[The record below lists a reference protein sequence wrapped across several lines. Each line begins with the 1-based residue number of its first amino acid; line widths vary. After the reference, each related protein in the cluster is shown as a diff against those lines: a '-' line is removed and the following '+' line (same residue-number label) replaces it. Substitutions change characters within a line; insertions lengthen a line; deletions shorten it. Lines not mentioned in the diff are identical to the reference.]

1 MCSFNMDYKSTLNLP
16 RTKFSMKADLP
27 KREPVFLK
35 AWQDKGIYRLIRE
48 KSKGKPKYILHDGP
62 PYANGDIHI
71 GHALNKILKDII
83 VKYKTMRGE
92 DSAYVPGWDCH
103 GLPVE
108 HQLFKELGINKSQIS
123 QLDFRKKAYDYA
135 LKYVSIQKE
144 QFVRLGVFGDWQNP
158 YLTLTPDY
166 EESIIN
172 AFNALVKKG
181 YVYRGLKPV
190 NWCFKC
196 ETALAE
202 AEVEYEDRVSPSIYV
217 KFKLDESRPSYKSNI
232 ALKEERDESK
242 DYPKDSY
249 LVIWTTTPWTLIA
262 NVAVAVH
269 PDFIYAYIKT
279 NKGNLIL
286 AKDLLLPVLSQ
297 IGVDKY
303 EIIKEIKGKN
313 LEGLIYNHPFDL
325 RKGNVVLAD
334 YVSREE
340 GTGLVHTAPGH
351 GNDDY
356 LTGLK
361 YKLDIIMPVDGKG
374 NFDTEAGEFKGLNV
388 YDSNEIIIEKL
399 QKLGSLLFDTK
410 VQHSYPHCWRCKN
423 PIIFRA
429 TKQWFININHK
440 DLRKKLIEVIEG
452 DIAWIPASGKER
464 IRAMVES
471 RPDWCLS
478 RQRYWG
484 VPIPA
489 VRCLEC
495 DEVVL
500 DSTIIENVAKK
511 ILSSGSDVW
520 FKEDIK
526 VFLPEKFVCPKC
538 KSNKFTRCEDILDV
552 WFDSGV
558 SHQAVLKKRQDLEFP
573 CALYLEGSDQHR
585 GWFQSSLI
593 PSMCIDEKPPFK
605 NVLTHGFVV
614 DGLGRKMSKSLG
626 NVTSPQDIIKE
637 YGADILRLWVASSDY
652 NEDIRISPEILSR
665 LSEAYRKIRN
675 TARFILGNLYD
686 FNPDIDKV
694 NYDNLRK
701 IDKWILF
708 GLERLLLEPVN
719 KAYDKFEF
727 YKAYQAIYEFCNIEL
742 STFYLDMIKGRLY
755 TYAAN
760 SIERRAAQTAIYEV
774 LNVLVR
780 AMAPIL
786 VFTAEEIWQNMPKEE
801 RDRSIENVHLLDWPM
816 HNSVFAQDDLFNKG
830 QDIFEVLKT
839 IISLIPE
846 IADKTL
852 IPEITEKLE
861 GIRSEGIIGSSFDAK
876 IKLLTNN
883 EGRYTFLTSLKSDL
897 CEIFKV
903 SQVEINLDK
912 NLPNLDKHIRAKTL
926 PDITIEVEKAE
937 GAKCV
942 RCWNYSVSVGGNKN
956 HPLIC
961 DKCLKAMGG
970 K

>member
-1 MCSFNMDYKSTLNLP
+1 MDYKSTLNLP
-16 RTKFSMKADLP
+16 QTKFAMKADLP

-35 AWQDKGIYRLIRE
+35 SWQDMDIYQLIRR
-48 KSKGKPKYILHDGP
+48 KSQGNVKYILHDGP

-71 GHALNKILKDII
+71 GHALNKTLKDII
-83 VKYKTMRGE
+83 VKYKTMQGF

-108 HQLFKELGINKSQIS
+108 HQLFKELGIDKYQIS
-123 QLDFRKKAYDYA
+123 QLDFRKKAHTYA

-144 QFVRLGVFGDWQNP
+144 QFIRLGVFGDWQNP

-166 EESIIN
+166 EESIVESLGI
-172 AFNALVKKG
+172 LVKKG

-202 AEVEYEDRVSPSIYV
+202 AEVEYEEHVSPSIYV
-217 KFKLDESRPSYKSNI
+217 KFKLEEN
-232 ALKEERDESK
+232 KE
-242 DYPKDSY
+242 YQKDSY
-249 LVIWTTTPWTLIA
+249 LVIWTTTPWTLIG

-269 PDFIYAYIKT
+269 PDFIYSYIKT
-279 NKGNLIL
+279 DKGNLIL
-286 AKDLLLPVLSQ
+286 AKDLLLPALSQ
-297 IGVDKY
+297 IDIDKY
-303 EIIKEIKGKN
+303 EIIKETKGKN
-313 LEGLIYNHPFDL
+313 LEGLTYNHPFDL
-325 RKGNVVLAD
+325 RKGCVVLAEH
-334 YVSREE
+334 VSKEE

-361 YKLDIIMPVDGKG
+361 YKLDIIMPVDDKG
-374 NFDTEAGEFKGLNV
+374 NFDATAGEFKGLNV
-388 YDSNEIIIEKL
+388 YDSNKIIIEKL
-399 QKLGSLLFDTK
+399 QKSEALLFDTK
-410 VQHSYPHCWRCKN
+410 IQHSYPHCWRCKT

-429 TKQWFININHK
+429 TKQWFINIDHQE
-440 DLRKKLIEVIEG
+440 LRKKLIKVIEN

-464 IRAMVES
+464 IKAMVEL

-489 VRCLEC
+489 VRCLDC

-500 DSTIIENVAKK
+500 DPAIIDDVAGR

-526 VFLPEKFVCPKC
+526 AFLPENFTCPKC
-538 KSNKFTRCEDILDV
+538 KSSKFTRCEDILDV

-585 GWFQSSLI
+585 GWFQSALI

-626 NVTSPQDIIKE
+626 NVISPQDIIKD

-675 TARFILGNLYD
+675 TARFILSNLYD
-686 FNPDIDKV
+686 FNPDTDRV
-694 NYDNLRK
+694 SYENLRK

-708 GLERLLLEPVN
+708 GLERQLLEPVN
-719 KAYDKFEF
+719 KAYDRFEF
-727 YKAYQAIYEFCNIEL
+727 YKAYQAIYEFCNTEL
-742 STFYLDMIKGRLY
+742 STFYLDMAKGRLY

-760 SIERRAAQTAIYEV
+760 SIERRAAQTAIYEI
-774 LNVLVR
+774 LNVIVR
-780 AMAPIL
+780 LMAPIL
-786 VFTAEEIWQNMPKEE
+786 VFTAEEIWQNMPKEKQ
-801 RDRSIENVHLLDWPM
+801 DSSVVSVHLLEWPQK
-816 HNSVFAQDDLFNKG
+816 NPVFSQDSLFAKH
-830 QDIFEVLKT
+830 QDIFEELKT
-839 IISLIPE
+839 VIALATE
-846 IADKTL
+846 IN
-852 IPEITEKLE
+852 EKLE
-861 GIRSEGIIGSSFDAK
+861 GIRGKGEIGSSFDAK
-876 IKLLTNN
+876 INLLTNS
-883 EGRYTFLTSLKSDL
+883 EERYRFLESLKGDL

-903 SQVEINLDK
+903 SQVEVTKQDKLD
-912 NLPNLDKHIRAKTL
+912 PNISRAANFS
-926 PDITIEVEKAE
+926 DIAILALKAD
-937 GAKCV
+937 GAKCM
-942 RCWNYSVSVGGNKN
+942 RCWNYDVSVGEFNT

-961 DKCLKAMGG
+961 KRCMAVIGEEQKS
-970 K
+970 

>member
-1 MCSFNMDYKSTLNLP
+1 MDYKSTLNLP
-16 RTKFSMKADLP
+16 QSKFSMKADLP
-27 KREPVFLK
+27 KREPGFLK
-35 AWQDKGIYRLIRE
+35 KWQDTDIYGLIRK
-48 KSKGKPKYILHDGP
+48 KSTNKGKYILHDGP

-71 GHALNKILKDII
+71 GHALNKTLKDII
-83 VKYKTMRGE
+83 VKYKTMQGF
-92 DSAYVPGWDCH
+92 DSAYIPGWDCH

-123 QLDFRKKAYDYA
+123 QLEFRKKAYDYA

-144 QFVRLGVFGDWQNP
+144 QFMRLGVFADWKNP
-158 YLTLTPDY
+158 YLTLTPNY
-166 EESIIN
+166 EESIVESLGI
-172 AFNALVKKG
+172 LVKKG

-202 AEVEYEDRVSPSIYV
+202 AEVEYEEHVSPSIYV
-217 KFKLDESRPSYKSNI
+217 KFKLEEN
-232 ALKEERDESK
+232 KE
-242 DYPKDSY
+242 YQKDSY
-249 LVIWTTTPWTLIA
+249 LVIWTTTPWTLIG
-262 NVAVAVH
+262 NVAVAAH
-269 PDFIYAYIKT
+269 PDFIYSYIKT
-279 NKGNLIL
+279 DKGNLIL
-286 AKDLLLPVLSQ
+286 AKDLLLFALSQ
-297 IGVDKY
+297 IGIDKY
-303 EIIKEIKGKN
+303 EIIKEIRGEN
-313 LEGLIYNHPFDL
+313 LEGLTYNHPFDL
-325 RKGNVVLAD
+325 RKGSIVLAG
-334 YVSREE
+334 YVSKEE

-361 YKLDIIMPVDGKG
+361 YKLDIIMPVDDKG
-374 NFDTEAGEFKGLNV
+374 NFDATAGEFKGLNV
-388 YDSNEIIIEKL
+388 YDSNKIIIEKL
-399 QKLGSLLFDTK
+399 QKSGALLLDTK
-410 VQHSYPHCWRCKN
+410 IQHSYPHCWRCKS

-429 TKQWFININHK
+429 TKQWFINIDHRE
-440 DLRKKLIEVIEG
+440 LRKKLVKVIEN

-464 IRAMVES
+464 IKAMVEL

-495 DEVVL
+495 DEVML
-500 DSTIIENVAKK
+500 DPAIIDNVAKR

-538 KSNKFTRCEDILDV
+538 KSSKFTRCEDILDV

-593 PSMCIDEKPPFK
+593 PSMCIEEKPPFK

-614 DGLGRKMSKSLG
+614 DGEGKKMSKSLG
-626 NVTSPQDIIKE
+626 NVISPQDIIKD

-665 LSEAYRKIRN
+665 LSESYRKIRN
-675 TARFILGNLYD
+675 TARFILSNLYD
-686 FNPDIDKV
+686 FNPDTDKV
-694 NYDNLRK
+694 NYDSLRK

-708 GLERLLLEPVN
+708 GLERLVLDNVN

-727 YKAYQAIYEFCNIEL
+727 YKAYQTIYEFCNIEL

-780 AMAPIL
+780 LMAPIL
-786 VFTAEEIWQNMPKEE
+786 VFTTEEIWQNMPKEE
-801 RDRSIENVHLLDWPM
+801 KSRSIGSIHLLDWSM
-816 HNSVFAQDDLFNKG
+816 HNPVFAQDDLFNEG
-830 QDIFEVLKT
+830 HDIFEGLKA

-846 IADKTL
+846 V
-852 IPEITEKLE
+852 TEKLE
-861 GIRSEGIIGSSFDAK
+861 GMRSEGLIGSSFDAK
-876 IKLLTNN
+876 IKLLTNS
-883 EGRYTFLTSLKSDL
+883 EERYKFLESLKSDL

-903 SQVEINLDK
+903 SQIEIRLDK
-912 NLPNLDKHIRAKTL
+912 NLPNLNKHVRVLTS
-926 PDITIEVEKAE
+926 PDISIEAQKAE
-937 GAKCV
+937 GTKCV
-942 RCWNYSVSVGGNKN
+942 RCWNYSVSVGNDKN

-961 DKCLKAMGG
+961 DKCLKAIGG
-970 K
+970 T